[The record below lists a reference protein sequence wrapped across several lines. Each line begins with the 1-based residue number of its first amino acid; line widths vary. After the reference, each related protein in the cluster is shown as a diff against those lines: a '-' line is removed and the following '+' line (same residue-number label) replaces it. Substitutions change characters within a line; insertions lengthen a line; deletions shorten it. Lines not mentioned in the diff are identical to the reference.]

1 MSFLHFAYAALLAAL
16 IALRLAGAGAPVS
29 AADRGRSIDAPAEG
43 SAVQRIL
50 SAEDA
55 APLMSGRSVA
65 LSVPTASDTADLG
78 ERRLH
83 ESIGAA
89 GFARR

>member
-29 AADRGRSIDAPAEG
+29 AADRRSIDAPAEG

-65 LSVPTASDTADLG
+65 VSVPTASDTADLG